1 MVKSLE
7 ACEYPHALG
16 YRLGSVGL
24 GLQLELRVG
33 SGVCEPG
40 RPWVCGS
47 VSPADPRV
55 WGLQLNP
62 ADPSQ
67 EPSAALGEAKLRS
80 SLS

>member
-55 WGLQLNP
+55 WSGSGVCEPVDPLSRWYMRGL
-62 ADPSQ
+62 
-67 EPSAALGEAKLRS
+67 
-80 SLS
+80 